1 MYIDVLYQTNSQ
13 PIYALSSKYS
23 EITPDLT
30 CSLSGSTSIAYSIA
44 NYNGANAPSWVQIDA
59 GSGLLKI
66 NAPVVSTD
74 TQYSFYMNSVVSGST
89 IQKVITIT
97 VINCV
102 VSNWQS
108 CVSTSGS
115 TCMTCNSSYTL
126 LSGNCI
132 LQSISNSESSTTQT
146 PESLSKS
153 VNVITISAAGIVLST
168 RALAGSSYS
177 WFWLMVNQLQLLFF
191 LLLTGVYFPNEVIEV
206 IVGSKFYFFSFEA
219 LKINKEYLSKLL
231 WEWLSTNQ

>member
-1 MYIDVLYQTNSQ
+1 MYIDVMYQTNSQ

-30 CSLSGSTSIAYSIA
+30 CSSSGSTSIAYSIA

-59 GSGLLKI
+59 SSGLLKI

-74 TQYSFYMNSVVSGST
+74 TQYSFYVNSVVSGST

-115 TCMTCNSSYTL
+115 TCMTCNSGYSL

-132 LQSISNSESSTTQT
+132 LQSSNSVKGSTSSNTE
-146 PESLSKS
+146 PLSTS
-153 VNVITISAAGIVLST
+153 VNSVTISAVGIVLLT
-168 RALAGSSYS
+168 RALTGSSYS
-177 WFWLMVNQLQLLFF
+177 WFWLMMNQLQLLFF
-191 LLLTGVYFPNEVIEV
+191 LLLTGVYLPSEVIDA
-206 IVGSKFYFFSFEA
+206 IVGMKIYFFSFDIIPF
-219 LKINKEYLSKLL
+219 K
-231 WEWLSTNQ
+231 

>member
-30 CSLSGSTSIAYSIA
+30 CSSSGSTSIAYSIA

-59 GSGLLKI
+59 SSGLLKI

-74 TQYSFYMNSVVSGST
+74 TQYSFYVNSVVSGST

-115 TCMTCNSSYTL
+115 TCMTCNSGYSL

-132 LQSISNSESSTTQT
+132 LQSSNSVIQRVVHHPTTEPLST
-146 PESLSKS
+146 S
-153 VNVITISAAGIVLST
+153 VNCSYHISSWNSVLLT
-168 RALAGSSYS
+168 RALTGSSYS
-177 WFWLMVNQLQLLFF
+177 WFWLMMNQLQLLFF
-191 LLLTGVYFPNEVIEV
+191 LLLTGVYLPSEVIDA
-206 IVGSKFYFFSFEA
+206 IVGIE
-219 LKINKEYLSKLL
+219 NLL
-231 WEWLSTNQ
+231 FLIW